1 MREHRTRGASRKAGF
16 ASGRPGFSA
25 GSIPPER
32 PSSIRAALR
41 ELVLDSGFEN
51 LMKTLE
57 QDRLQLC
64 GPRGRWQP
72 ERQAYRY
79 GYDEGR
85 LVFGGR
91 KVRVAKP
98 RVRSLEGRELELPS
112 WRHFAGEDPLRH
124 RVLEQMLVGVSTR
137 KYARSLEGAPEGVE
151 STTTSRSS
159 VSRQF
164 VARTRRQVEEF
175 LSRPLGELDLRVI
188 FMDGTRLGEHVLL
201 TALGIDAGGRKH
213 VLGVVEGSSESEAV
227 CRALLG
233 NLVERGLE
241 VERARL
247 FVIDGGKGLR
257 KAIREVFGAWALV
270 QRCQIHKVRNVLEH
284 LPKGKG
290 AWVRAAMRRAWAVGS
305 AEGAR
310 RKLRELASQ
319 LQEQHPGATSSLLE
333 GLEETLTILRLG
345 VGALL
350 AQTLRSTNPVENLQ
364 ETLKRVARNVKRWRG
379 GSMALRWAASGL
391 MEASKGFRRVKG
403 YRDMPLLIAALESMV
418 SVGSVDKKVEV
429 A

>member
-1 MREHRTRGASRKAGF
+1 
-16 ASGRPGFSA
+16 
-25 GSIPPER
+25 
-32 PSSIRAALR
+32 
-41 ELVLDSGFEN
+41 VLDSGFEN

-57 QDRLQLC
+57 EDRELLC
-64 GPRGRWQP
+64 GPRRRWQP
-72 ERQAYRY
+72 GRQAYRY

-91 KVRVAKP
+91 KVRVPKP
-98 RVRSLEGRELELPS
+98 RVRSIGGRELELPS
-112 WRHFAGEDPLRH
+112 WRHFAEEDPLQH
-124 RVLEQMLVGVSTR
+124 RVLEQMLVGVSSR
-137 KYARSLEGAPEGVE
+137 NYARSLEEAPEGLPC
-151 STTTSRSS
+151 STTSRSS

-175 LSRPLGELDLRVI
+175 LSHPLGELDLRVI
-188 FMDGTRLGEHVLL
+188 FMDGTRLGEHVLV
-201 TALGIDAGGRKH
+201 TALGIDSGGHKH
-213 VLGVVEGSSESEAV
+213 VLGVVEGSTESEAV

-233 NLVERGLE
+233 NLVERGLV

-257 KAIREVFGAWALV
+257 KAIREVFGAWALI

-290 AWVRAAMRRAWAVGS
+290 AWVRAAMRRAWAAGG

-333 GLEETLTILRLG
+333 GLEETLTLLRLG

-364 ETLKRVARNVKRWRG
+364 ESLKRVARNVKRWRG
-379 GSMALRWAASGL
+379 GLMALRWAASGL

-418 SVGSVDKKVEV
+418 RVESVDKNVEV

>member
-1 MREHRTRGASRKAGF
+1 M
-16 ASGRPGFSA
+16 
-25 GSIPPER
+25 
-32 PSSIRAALR
+32 
-41 ELVLDSGFEN
+41 
-51 LMKTLE
+51 
-57 QDRLQLC
+57 
-64 GPRGRWQP
+64 
-72 ERQAYRY
+72 
-79 GYDEGR
+79 
-85 LVFGGR
+85 
-91 KVRVAKP
+91 
-98 RVRSLEGRELELPS
+98 
-112 WRHFAGEDPLRH
+112 
-124 RVLEQMLVGVSTR
+124 
-137 KYARSLEGAPEGVE
+137 
-151 STTTSRSS
+151 
-159 VSRQF
+159 SRQF

-175 LSRPLGELDLRVI
+175 LWRPLGELDLRVV

-201 TALGIDAGGRKH
+201 TALGIDSGGHKH

-233 NLVERGLE
+233 NLVERGLG
-241 VERARL
+241 VERVRL

-257 KAIREVFGAWALV
+257 KAIREVFGAWALI

-290 AWVRAAMRRAWAVGS
+290 AWVRAAMHRAWAAGS

-319 LQEQHPGATSSLLE
+319 LQEHHPGATSSLLE

-364 ETLKRVARNVKRWRG
+364 ESLKRVARNVKRWRG

-403 YRDMPLLIAALESMV
+403 YREIPLLIAALDSMV
-418 SVGSVDKKVEV
+418 SVESVDENVEV